1 MFIDFE
7 VFNFHCVSMSNMN
20 SLKILDSW
28 FLRFNLC
35 WFAKFIIFFFLN
47 CFERLFVSSR
57 MCCLCL
63 CVFQGD
69 FVSAFLEYV
78 CL

>member
-35 WFAKFIIFFFLN
+35 WFAKFIIFLFLN
-47 CFERLFVSSR
+47 CFERLFVFKDVLFVS
-57 MCCLCL
+57 LCL
-63 CVFQGD
+63 
-69 FVSAFLEYV
+69 SR
-78 CL
+78 